1 MNFSLLFGLSLIN
14 LLHGKYLLVDVDN
27 TQNNPIV
34 PNANRCAWPPCYP
47 PPRIDMDD
55 TQNSQ
60 IEPKENRCRY
70 PPCRPSATMKK
81 SPCIPVGV
89 IGTCVNTRQC
99 CFGTCDK
106 HGTCTLFARRYEGKI
121 YQF

>member
-1 MNFSLLFGLSLIN
+1 MNFSLLFGLILIN

-27 TQNNPIV
+27 TQQNNPIV
-34 PNANRCAWPPCYP
+34 PIANRCAWPPCYP
-47 PPRIDMDD
+47 SSRIDMDD

-70 PPCRPSATMKK
+70 PPCRPSAPIKN
-81 SPCIPVGV
+81 SPCIPVGD
-89 IGTCVNTRQC
+89 TCVNSRQC
-99 CFGTCDK
+99 CSGTCLI
-106 HGTCTLFARRYEGKI
+106 GECIIFARRYAGKI